1 MNALKRINSIDMQYI
16 NMNLSYIAV
25 TKTANSGAQMSDKK
39 QTLYVGCALSGELYT
54 INLSVATGEL
64 GYCAHEQL
72 PGLQKPG
79 GAMPLTISRDR
90 NTLYAVSRGEPFF
103 IAAYNI
109 GTQGRL
115 QHIGNTPIETNLAYI
130 QTSIDDSYL
139 LSASFI
145 DHHVSTYPVQEDH
158 RISESAKHIC
168 DISNAHMLSMSPD
181 STTVLATGLGK
192 DVIYQWQ
199 WLTSQANEKAP
210 PPLQSINQLQLPE
223 GTGPRH
229 IAYHPVHPIAYIIGE
244 RNGTIN
250 AVRYNASGLTLVQ
263 TDYLPD
269 QVDAFQAADIH
280 ITPDGRF
287 LYASEK
293 ATSTLHLFKVRSDG
307 IIRFEKLFSTEN
319 RPRGFAITPDGNYL
333 VAAGQFSHHISS
345 YRIDAETGYLQFI
358 SRLAVGQSPDWVEML

>member
-1 MNALKRINSIDMQYI
+1 
-16 NMNLSYIAV
+16 
-25 TKTANSGAQMSDKK
+25 MSDKN

-64 GYCAHEQL
+64 EYCTHEQL

-90 NTLYAVSRGEPFF
+90 NTLYAVSRGTPFF

-109 GTQGRL
+109 GAQGRL

-130 QTSIDDSYL
+130 QTSVDDRYL

-145 DHHVSTYPVQEDH
+145 DHHAATFPVRENRCIGEPVQ
-158 RISESAKHIC
+158 HIR
-168 DISNAHMLSMSPD
+168 DIPNAHMLSMSPD
-181 STTVLATGLGK
+181 NTTVLATGLGK
-192 DVIYQWQ
+192 DVIYQWK
-199 WLTSQANEKAP
+199 WLSSTANDKAP
-210 PPLQSINQLQLPE
+210 LPLESIDQLQLLE

-229 IAYHPVHPIAYIIGE
+229 IAYHPTQPIAYIIGE
-244 RNGTIN
+244 KNGAIN
-250 AVRYNASGLTLVQ
+250 AVHYNASGLTLVQ
-263 TDYLPD
+263 TAYLPD
-269 QVDAFQAADIH
+269 QEDNFQAADIH
-280 ITPDGRF
+280 ITPDARF

-293 ATSTLHLFKVRSDG
+293 ATSALHLFKVEPNG
-307 IIRFEKLFSTEN
+307 NIRFEKLFSTEN

-358 SRLAVGQSPDWVEML
+358 NRLAVGQSPDWIEML